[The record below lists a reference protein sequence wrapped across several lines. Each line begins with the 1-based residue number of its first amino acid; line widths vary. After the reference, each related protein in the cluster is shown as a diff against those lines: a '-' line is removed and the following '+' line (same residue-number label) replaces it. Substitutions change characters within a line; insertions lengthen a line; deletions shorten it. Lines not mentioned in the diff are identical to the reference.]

1 MFLFRLALLSL
12 SLVLLSGCT
21 TIKVEPIAKKY
32 SMKHVCI
39 KNCEKECFDG
49 DMLSVIQKNFERHGL
64 STQIYNND
72 LPSNCEYYLTYY
84 CERSWDMATYMHH
97 AELRLYH
104 AEDQIGYAEFHLN
117 GEGGLAPSKWDP
129 TEKKMVPVIDQL
141 LNDTAVRLTW
151 K

>member
-1 MFLFRLALLSL
+1 MSLFRLALFSL

-21 TIKVEPIAKKY
+21 TIKVEPIDKKF

-49 DMLSVIQKNFERHGL
+49 EMLGVIQKNFERHGL

-72 LPSNCEYYLTYY
+72 LPSNCEYHLTYY

-104 AEDQIGYAEFHLN
+104 AEDQIGYAEFHLK

-141 LNDTAVRLTW
+141 LNDYPLVSKA